1 MNVVCFGQIAQQFA
15 FVYYRFQLYRRRTV
29 NKRIAEICFVFLHY
43 AKMIIFFST
52 EQKTFLKL
60 TIIDII
66 ARGVRR
72 WMSCNP
78 LRRSVFLLNKVVY
91 FSFSDIGQYILY
103 KLFYTCNSIT
113 LFEKAELVQYSIF
126 HKYGII

>member
-1 MNVVCFGQIAQQFA
+1 MN
-15 FVYYRFQLYRRRTV
+15 
-29 NKRIAEICFVFLHY
+29 NRIAEICFVFLHY
-43 AKMIIFFST
+43 AKMIIFFLT
-52 EQKTFLKL
+52 EQKTFFKL

-78 LRRSVFLLNKVVY
+78 SRRSVFLLNKVVY